1 MRTSLLYSN
10 AEAEVQRLEVAFRK
24 TRKLARKEKS
34 KLTME
39 VPE

>member
-1 MRTSLLYSN
+1 MQK
-10 AEAEVQRLEVAFRK
+10 QRYNGEVAFRK